1 MSTPQQLTVKQLERA
16 LSSVAELIKGTD
28 AGELSAP
35 TPCTDWTVRELIAHL
50 VGMNL
55 VFTALM
61 TEQSPPQRTTDVLGD
76 DPLAAYLDS
85 STRLLAAFDRP
96 GALERSYQSPMGSAT
111 GQERLQIR
119 MYDLLAHGWDLA
131 QATGQRLEPLEDLAE
146 QALQFVRRQ
155 LADQPRT
162 GRFDPVQ
169 AIADDAPAIERLVA
183 FLGRRV
189 EENPT
194 P

>member
-16 LSSVAELIKGTD
+16 FSSVAELIKGTES
-28 AGELSAP
+28 GEYSAP

-76 DPLAAYLDS
+76 DSLAAYLDS
-85 STRLLAAFDRP
+85 STRLLAAFDHP

-131 QATGQRLEPLEDLAE
+131 QATGQQLEPLEDLAE

-189 EENPT
+189 EENPI